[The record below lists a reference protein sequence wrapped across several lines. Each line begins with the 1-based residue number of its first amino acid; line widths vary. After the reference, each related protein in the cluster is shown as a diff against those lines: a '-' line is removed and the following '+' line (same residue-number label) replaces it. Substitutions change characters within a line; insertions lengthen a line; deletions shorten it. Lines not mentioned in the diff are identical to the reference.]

1 MAVLYTA
8 KVHTEGGRNGTARSS
23 DGLLDLKLSLPKGL
37 GGAENASNPEQLFA
51 AGFGACFENAVLY
64 IAKQEK
70 LGVTKTSVDATVELR
85 STEAGPF
92 VLGVE
97 LAVEIAGLSQ
107 ADAEALVAKAHA
119 VCPYSNAT
127 RGNIDVKLHT
137 TAV

>member
-8 KVHTEGGRNGTARSS
+8 NVHTEGGRNGTARSS

-37 GGAENASNPEQLFA
+37 GGAADATNPEQLFA

-70 LGVTKTSVDATVELR
+70 LGVTKTAVDASVELH

-92 VLGVE
+92 VLSVE
-97 LAVEIAGLSQ
+97 LAVEVAGLSQ
-107 ADAEALVAKAHA
+107 ADAEALVEKAHA

-127 RGNIDVKLHT
+127 RGNIDVKLKV

>member
-8 KVHTEGGRNGTARSS
+8 KVHTEGGRDGAARSS
-23 DGLLDLKLSLPKGL
+23 DGLLDVKLSLPKGL
-37 GGAENASNPEQLFA
+37 GGAADATNPEQLFA

-70 LGVTKTSVDATVELR
+70 LGVTKTAVDATVELH

-127 RGNIDVKLHT
+127 RGNIDVKLRT

>member
-85 STEAGPF
+85 STEA
-92 VLGVE
+92 
-97 LAVEIAGLSQ
+97 SQ